1 VVADVSAD
9 DTEAVVSEWL
19 ALASEV
25 WPRCVPVSEG
35 EIEALRALLLDYQER
50 GRALEWIATTD
61 FLPAKSASPWS
72 TTENENDMGMGIV
85 AIQERARATLKGKSH
100 D

>member
-1 VVADVSAD
+1 MTPDDMEGRLLAVAEREGLNYIANLQGDI
-9 DTEAVVSEWL
+9 
-19 ALASEV
+19 V
-25 WPRCVPVSEG
+25 WTRD
-35 EIEALRALLLDYQER
+35 LRALLLDYQER